1 MMDKFEHVDVIAS
14 LEAIMRRNTAYY
26 QSDFEIDKEIIRRA
40 AASAEPQDKNL
51 LWMSRPSG
59 TFCLRERDVFLR
71 DTYANNTWRFYGEQT
86 RDKILAYAVE
96 LAGMESGKVVGT
108 LYGQDYRQHFTHV
121 QKEALPIAR
130 AFLTFADGKSRDF
143 PYSDYEANR
152 GRIEYEYGIIKSAA
166 FSPRSETE
174 LQGVLE
180 REHLNRQDF
189 RSTNFKEH
197 ISALTDTLITDE
209 ARHIQAELQAQKEPN
224 SPNKTHF
231 MAQMSPEFMLLTDT
245 REQDRLF
252 NMLPYKSLSVSGLKD
267 RKGLFVM
274 VGRDE
279 SRDLPLRQ
287 PRASVKKQLQAEH
300 PVAKPSKKPEMER

>member
-1 MMDKFEHVDVIAS
+1 MDKFEHVDVITS

-40 AASAEPQDKNL
+40 AASAEPQGKNL

-59 TFCLRERDVFLR
+59 TFCLRECDVFLR

-96 LAGMESGKVVGT
+96 LTDIKGDKVMGT
-108 LYGQDYRQHFTHV
+108 LYDLDYRQHFTHV
-121 QKEALPIAR
+121 QKEALPIAH

-143 PYSDYEANR
+143 PYSDYEVNR
-152 GRIEYEYGIIKSAA
+152 GRIEYEHGMIKSAA

-174 LQGVLE
+174 LQGILK
-180 REHLNRQDF
+180 REHLNRQGF
-189 RSTNFKEH
+189 RSANFKDH

-209 ARHIQAELQAQKEPN
+209 ARCIQAELQAQKEPN

-231 MAQMSPEFMLLTDT
+231 MAQMSPKFMLLTGT

-252 NMLPYKSLSVSGLKD
+252 NMLPYKSLSFSGLND

-274 VGRDE
+274 VGGDE
-279 SRDLPLRQ
+279 NRELPLRQ
-287 PRASVKKQLQAEH
+287 PRPSVKKQLQAEH
-300 PVAKPSKKPEMER
+300 PAAKPHKKPEMER

>member
-1 MMDKFEHVDVIAS
+1 MDKFEHVDVIAS

-40 AASAEPQDKNL
+40 AVSAEPQDKNL

-96 LAGMESGKVVGT
+96 LSNMEGGKVMGT
-108 LYGQDYRQHFTHV
+108 LYDLDYRQHFTHV
-121 QKEALPIAR
+121 QKEALPIVH
-130 AFLTFADGKSRDF
+130 AFLTFAEGKSCDF
-143 PYSDYEANR
+143 PYSDYAANR
-152 GRIEYEYGIIKSAA
+152 GRIEYEHGLIKSAT
-166 FSPRSETE
+166 FSPRSERE
-174 LQGVLE
+174 LQAVLE
-180 REHLNRQDF
+180 REHLNRQSF
-189 RSTNFKEH
+189 RSASFKEH
-197 ISALTDTLITDE
+197 ISALTDTLIADE
-209 ARHIQAELQAQKEPN
+209 AWRIQAELQTPKEPN

-231 MAQMSPEFMLLTDT
+231 MAQVSTEFMLLTGS

-267 RKGLFVM
+267 RKGLFAM
-274 VGRDE
+274 IGRDE
-279 SRDLPLRQ
+279 NRNLPLRQ
-287 PRASVKKQLQAEH
+287 LRPSVKKQLQTEH
-300 PVAKPSKKPEMER
+300 PAAKSRKNPEMER